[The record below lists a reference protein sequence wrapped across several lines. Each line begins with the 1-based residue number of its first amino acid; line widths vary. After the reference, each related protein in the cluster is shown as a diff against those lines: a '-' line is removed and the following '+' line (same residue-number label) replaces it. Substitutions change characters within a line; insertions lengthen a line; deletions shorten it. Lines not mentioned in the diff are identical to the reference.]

1 MIYKA
6 TLDKTAK
13 LLTIGITILFI
24 GIAIGPKLFSKSEN
38 TEIPIVLII
47 ILFLTYGI
55 SYGFSPNSYE
65 INENSLV
72 INRLFKRVIVNRSQ
86 IKNVIKLEDRKLS
99 WSIRTFASG
108 GLFGYF
114 GTFWNKEF
122 GNMTWYATRR
132 DKALMIITNSN
143 KKIIL
148 TPDETDKFIN
158 EFTEL
163 ERKPNG

>member
-13 LLTIGITILFI
+13 LLTIGITIIFI
-24 GIAIGPKLFSKSEN
+24 GIAVGPKLFSRSEN
-38 TEIPIVLII
+38 TEMPIVLII
-47 ILFLTYGI
+47 IIFLTYGI
-55 SYGFSPNSYE
+55 SYGFSPKSYE
-65 INENSLV
+65 INDNNVV
-72 INRLFKRVIVNRSQ
+72 INRLFKNVIINRSQ
-86 IKNVIKLEDRKLS
+86 IKDVLKLEKGKLT

-122 GNMTWYATRR
+122 GNMTWYATRKN
-132 DKALMIITNSN
+132 KAIMLITSNN

-148 TPDETDKFIN
+148 TPDEIDQFIN
-158 EFTEL
+158 EFKEL
-163 ERKPNG
+163 KKNG